1 MRHWTPLRSPKR
13 REHDAVSTN
22 AVSVGTCAMGC
33 VVIFFFSL
41 FSSSLF
47 FFPPSIQ
54 LKFPQDDSDKDMKT
68 IFKQTRN
75 WSSERPFHPKK
86 QGKFNCDW
94 IARISEDPVAQNPS
108 RSSLLFPCQR
118 IGISSDPSEMKLK
131 NLELKIVVCV
141 YEKRSSCRETQLFC
155 RRKRGKVLAA
165 IKLRKE
171 DLFIYEEMMM
181 MSSRIEK
188 CRERTKIRGWN
199 LR

>member
-1 MRHWTPLRSPKR
+1 
-13 REHDAVSTN
+13 
-22 AVSVGTCAMGC
+22 
-33 VVIFFFSL
+33 
-41 FSSSLF
+41 
-47 FFPPSIQ
+47 
-54 LKFPQDDSDKDMKT
+54 
-68 IFKQTRN
+68 
-75 WSSERPFHPKK
+75 
-86 QGKFNCDW
+86 
-94 IARISEDPVAQNPS
+94 
-108 RSSLLFPCQR
+108 
-118 IGISSDPSEMKLK
+118 MKLK